1 MENNRMQIYQNI
13 FENLSDGVIVI
24 GFDSKIDAEI
34 VESFYQ
40 SNAWKHDIIYS
51 TWLIRSST
59 LSPSIN
65 VLIWSNA
72 INFSALSPLFSFANA
87 LT

>member
-40 SNAWKHDIIYS
+40 SNAWKHDII
-51 TWLIRSST
+51 
-59 LSPSIN
+59 
-65 VLIWSNA
+65 
-72 INFSALSPLFSFANA
+72 
-87 LT
+87 